1 MNFFEL
7 NKAFGALLLSLIIMM
22 VIGMVSSFIFSAD
35 VPEKPGFEIAVATT
49 DGGDAA
55 PAKDAEPE
63 VDFATL
69 LASADPAAGEKLT
82 KKCASC
88 HTFDQGGKN
97 KVGPNLFGVV
107 GRQPGSV
114 DGFKYSAA
122 MQEYGEGK
130 VWDADQLN
138 GFLKKPKDFIAKT
151 SMSFAGFKK
160 DKDRA
165 NMINY
170 LQSLQ

>member
-97 KVGPNLFGVV
+97 KVGPNLFGVF
-107 GRQPGSV
+107 GRQPGGV

-130 VWDADQLN
+130 VWDADQLHQSSVPYERQHPHCPEYN
-138 GFLKKPKDFIAKT
+138 DQARAP
-151 SMSFAGFKK
+151 
-160 DKDRA
+160 DRHMA
-165 NMINY
+165 F
-170 LQSLQ
+170 

>member
-7 NKAFGALLLSLIIMM
+7 NKAFGALLLSLIIAM
-22 VIGMVSSFIFSAD
+22 VVGMVSDFIFSAD
-35 VPEKPGFEIAVATT
+35 LPEKPGFEIAVA
-49 DGGDAA
+49 DPNGGDAA
-55 PAKDAEPE
+55 PAKEAEPE

-69 LASADPAAGEKLT
+69 LASADVAAGEKLT

-88 HTFDQGGKN
+88 HSFEQGGKN
-97 KVGPNLFGVV
+97 KVGPALYGVF
-107 GRQPGSV
+107 GRQPGGV
-114 DGFKYSAA
+114 EGFKYSAA
-122 MQEYGEGK
+122 MLAYGEGK

-138 GFLKKPKDFIAKT
+138 GFLTKPKDFIKKT

-165 NMINY
+165 NMIVY
-170 LQSLQ
+170 LQGLK

>member
-35 VPEKPGFEIAVATT
+35 APEKPGFEIAVANN

-55 PAKDAEPE
+55 PAKEAEPE

-107 GRQPGSV
+107 GRQPGGV

-122 MQEYGEGK
+122 MQAYGDGK
-130 VWDADQLN
+130 TWDADQLN
-138 GFLKKPKDFIAKT
+138 GFLKKPKDFISKT

-165 NMINY
+165 NMISY

>member
-7 NKAFGALLLSLIIMM
+7 NKAFGALLLALIIVM
-22 VIGMVSSFIFSAD
+22 ITGMVSSFIFHSE
-35 VPEKPGFEIAVATT
+35 VPEKPGFEIAVA
-49 DGGDAA
+49 DAEA
-55 PAKDAEPE
+55 PAADTAKEEAPE
-63 VDFATL
+63 VDFAAL
-69 LASADPAAGEKLT
+69 LASADVAAGEKLT
-82 KKCASC
+82 KKCAAC

-97 KVGPNLFGVV
+97 KVGPNLFGVF
-107 GRQPGSV
+107 GRQPASV

-122 MQEYGEGK
+122 MQAYAEGN

-138 GFLKKPKDFIAKT
+138 GFLTKPKDFIKKT

-165 NMINY
+165 NLIGY
-170 LQSLQ
+170 LQSLK